1 MFENL
6 GFQEI
11 TLIAIVFLVFFG
23 PKKIPEVMN
32 GIGRGVREFR
42 RAMADVKGEI
52 SNIASVPLDDTTIHR
67 AAPVPQAAPKADT
80 AAPPRSSEPSAAP
93 PVKPDADT
101 TPDSQ
106 GTQSPTGE

>member
-11 TLIAIVFLVFFG
+11 VLIAVVFIVFFG

-42 RAMADVKGEI
+42 KAMNEVQGEI
-52 SNIASVPLDDTTIHR
+52 SNLTRIPPDDTTIKK
-67 AAPVPQAAPKADT
+67 PGPT
-80 AAPPRSSEPSAAP
+80 P
-93 PVKPDADT
+93 PVK
-101 TPDSQ
+101 
-106 GTQSPTGE
+106 QSSATE

>member
-11 TLIAIVFLVFFG
+11 ALIVIVFIVFFG

-42 RAMADVKGEI
+42 KAMSEVQGEI
-52 SNIASVPLDDTTIHR
+52 TNFTRIPPEDNTIIKPGPSPKEKQSSTT
-67 AAPVPQAAPKADT
+67 
-80 AAPPRSSEPSAAP
+80 E
-93 PVKPDADT
+93 
-101 TPDSQ
+101 
-106 GTQSPTGE
+106 

>member
-11 TLIAIVFLVFFG
+11 ALIAVVFLIFFG

-42 RAMADVKGEI
+42 KAMSEVQGEI
-52 SNIASVPLDDTTIHR
+52 TNLTRIPPEDATIKK
-67 AAPVPQAAPKADT
+67 PGPT
-80 AAPPRSSEPSAAP
+80 PPENHSSAA
-93 PVKPDADT
+93 
-101 TPDSQ
+101 
-106 GTQSPTGE
+106 E

>member
-11 TLIAIVFLVFFG
+11 ALIAVIFIVFFG

-42 RAMADVKGEI
+42 KAMNEVQGELTNLTRI
-52 SNIASVPLDDTTIHR
+52 
-67 AAPVPQAAPKADT
+67 
-80 AAPPRSSEPSAAP
+80 PPEDHAIK
-93 PVKPDADT
+93 KPDPTPPEKQSST
-101 TPDSQ
+101 T
-106 GTQSPTGE
+106 E

>member
-11 TLIAIVFLVFFG
+11 ALIAIVFIVFFG

-42 RAMADVKGEI
+42 RAMNEVKSEI
-52 SNIASVPLDDTTIHR
+52 SNIADPPYDRSTVH
-67 AAPVPQAAPKADT
+67 KAEPT
-80 AAPPRSSEPSAAP
+80 RHEEQSS
-93 PVKPDADT
+93 
-101 TPDSQ
+101 
-106 GTQSPTGE
+106 TGA

>member
-11 TLIAIVFLVFFG
+11 ALIAVVFLIFFG

-42 RAMADVKGEI
+42 KAMSEVQGEI
-52 SNIASVPLDDTTIHR
+52 TNLTRTPPEDTTIR
-67 AAPVPQAAPKADT
+67 KPGPT
-80 AAPPRSSEPSAAP
+80 PPENHSS
-93 PVKPDADT
+93 T
-101 TPDSQ
+101 T
-106 GTQSPTGE
+106 E